1 MATYQYRTEEL
12 KKKLNKIVEE
22 TENTI
27 KILSEEH
34 GELLPIV
41 IEQRNELREK
51 IKSVVDQVD
60 EVVNTLGDEYTDEW
74 IEWNKRTIT
83 KLFVKE
89 PTKYK
94 RDTNL
99 SVDKWYSH
107 EKFEELCESLLELE
121 KVNDSDD
128 CWIYAT
134 RGWFPDLG
142 EVAERYIDGIKSGY
156 RCHIYFLPPMT
167 KEFGRILELD
177 SKISETTSSLTI
189 VKRILTGMNGSD
201 TTQLSQHEA
210 ECIEEL
216 SKYLEQYSKKE

>member
-1 MATYQYRTEEL
+1 MATYQYKTEEL
-12 KKKLNKIVEE
+12 KEKLNKIVEE

-51 IKSVVDQVD
+51 IKSVVDHVD
-60 EVVNTLGDEYTDEW
+60 EAVKKRGAEYTDEW
-74 IEWNKRTIT
+74 IDWNKRTIT

-94 RDTNL
+94 RDTHI
-99 SVDKWYSH
+99 SVDNWYSH
-107 EKFEELCESLLELE
+107 EKFEELCEPLLELQ
-121 KVNDSDD
+121 NTNN
-128 CWIYAT
+128 CWIHAT

-201 TTQLSQHEA
+201 TTQLTQHEA
-210 ECIEEL
+210 ECIEKL
-216 SKYLEQYSKKE
+216 SNI